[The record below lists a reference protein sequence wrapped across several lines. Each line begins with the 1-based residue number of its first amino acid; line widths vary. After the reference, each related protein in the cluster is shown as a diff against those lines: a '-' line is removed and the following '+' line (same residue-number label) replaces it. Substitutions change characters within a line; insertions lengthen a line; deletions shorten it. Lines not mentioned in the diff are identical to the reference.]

1 MNANYMIGT
10 DVIGAAA
17 PAATGDGPYIVI
29 HVNNVGELVASQG
42 GSIGTLASAL
52 LPATISKKVYD
63 TMAEQIQA
71 GFVQNGV
78 KADVN
83 IVAGNPPNGDVETD
97 LIPGIVIGASIVGVG
112 IGLFKAY
119 EHFKGRK

>member
-1 MNANYMIGT
+1 MNADYMIGT

-17 PAATGDGPYIVI
+17 PSASDGPYIVI
-29 HVNNVGELVASQG
+29 HVNNVSELVASQG

-52 LPATISKKVYD
+52 LPATINKKVYD
-63 TMAEQIQA
+63 TMAQQIQA

-83 IVAGNPPNGDVETD
+83 VVAGNPPSGDVDTD
-97 LIPGIVIGASIVGVG
+97 LFPGMVIGAGIVGVA
-112 IGLFKAY
+112 IGLVKAFKHFKA
-119 EHFKGRK
+119 RK